1 MTPESGKNIF
11 VRLWIYQ
18 KERFPLAGY
27 LPLVAAFTFS
37 AASYSRICRGAEGF
51 VPWTRICAGIAT
63 SFGVFLLLRLFDEF
77 KDADDDAAY
86 RPYRPVPRGLVT
98 LRELGILIAAV
109 IAAMVLLNA
118 LFLPA
123 MLPALGLALG
133 YILVMWREFFVR
145 EWLRRH
151 AVAYMV
157 THMMIMPLT
166 DFYTT
171 GLDWMNERVAMPRG
185 LFLFLAVTFLNGCV
199 IEIGR
204 KIRRP
209 EDEEKGVETYSF
221 LWGPNRAAGIWLG
234 ILSVTALLAFLCCA
248 AAGYGLPAL
257 PFLALC
263 WLGCAAPALLF
274 LKTGRHGPKIETA
287 AGVWTV
293 CMYLLIG
300 GVPML
305 LERLGA

>member
-1 MTPESGKNIF
+1 MTPESEKNIL

-27 LPLVAAFTFS
+27 LPLVAAFAFS
-37 AASYSRICRGAEGF
+37 AASYSRICRGEEGF
-51 VPWTRICAGIAT
+51 VPWTRLGAGIAT
-63 SFGVFLLLRLFDEF
+63 SFGIFLLLRLFDEF
-77 KDADDDAAY
+77 KDAEDDAAF

-98 LRELGILIAAV
+98 LRELGWLIAGV

-118 LFLPA
+118 WVMPV

-145 EWLRRH
+145 DWLRRH
-151 AVAYMV
+151 PVAYMA
-157 THMMIMPLT
+157 THMLIMPLT

-171 GLDWMNERVAMPRG
+171 GLDWMNARTAMPRG

-204 KIRRP
+204 KIRHP
-209 EDEEKGVETYSF
+209 KDEEKGVETYSW

-234 ILSVTALLAFLCCA
+234 ILSLTAVLAHRCCA
-248 AAGYGLPAL
+248 AGGYGRTAL

-274 LKTGRHGPKIETA
+274 VKTGRHAAKIETA
-287 AGVWTV
+287 AGIWTV

-305 LERLGA
+305 AERLGA

>member
-1 MTPESGKNIF
+1 MTPESEKNIL

-27 LPLVAAFTFS
+27 LPLVAAFAFS
-37 AASYSRICRGAEGF
+37 AASYSRICRGEEGF
-51 VPWTRICAGIAT
+51 VPWTRLGAGIAT
-63 SFGVFLLLRLFDEF
+63 SFGIFLLLRLFDEF
-77 KDADDDAAY
+77 KDAEDDAAF

-98 LRELGILIAAV
+98 LRELGWLIAGV

-118 LFLPA
+118 WVMPV

-145 EWLRRH
+145 DWLRRH
-151 AVAYMV
+151 PVAYMA
-157 THMMIMPLT
+157 THMLIMPLT

-204 KIRRP
+204 KIRHP
-209 EDEEKGVETYSF
+209 KDEEKGVETYSW

-234 ILSVTALLAFLCCA
+234 ILSLTAVLAHRCCA
-248 AAGYGLPAL
+248 AGGYGWTAL

-274 LKTGRHGPKIETA
+274 VKTGRHAAKIETA
-287 AGVWTV
+287 AGIWTV

-305 LERLGA
+305 AERLGA